1 MCSGTG
7 RYVLFVGFEIG
18 ASGNV
23 RGDFQ
28 AALCIGDKEVRGALM
43 PSMAAMVSVE
53 AFILV
58 LPIAKAGIRIIAT
71 VMETQFVPTVLLGLL
86 PGGATAL
93 LVR

>member
-1 MCSGTG
+1 
-7 RYVLFVGFEIG
+7 
-18 ASGNV
+18 
-23 RGDFQ
+23 
-28 AALCIGDKEVRGALM
+28 
-43 PSMAAMVSVE
+43 MVSVE